1 MITVIDF
8 INNVLGLPE
17 RFNFISFV
25 VAGALVLILLDGII
39 SFLFAGFSSLTSK
52 K

>member
-1 MITVIDF
+1 MISVIDF

-17 RFNFISFV
+17 RFNFISFI
-25 VAGALVLILLDGII
+25 VAGSLTLVLLDGII